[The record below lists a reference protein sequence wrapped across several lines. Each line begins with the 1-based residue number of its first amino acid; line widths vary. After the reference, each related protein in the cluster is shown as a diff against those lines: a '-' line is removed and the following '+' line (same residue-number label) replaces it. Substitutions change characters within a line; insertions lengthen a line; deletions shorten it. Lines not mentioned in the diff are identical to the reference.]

1 MKRFLNKGFFAT
13 IPALSILLT
22 SFYFIFTSSF
32 LFDDWGSLLTASGS
46 YGDSL
51 DNWKE
56 IWAIR
61 PLSWVTIP
69 AIIGIFGNNA
79 ILYFSLNSSLFLAS
93 VLMLGLSLSSIL
105 SRNLIFVFLIISSA
119 PAISSTVLLSP
130 VNQLETTLSFI
141 VIAFLSLL
149 VSQSKLGS
157 YTTLIVY
164 FLFSTVALFFYES
177 LVGVLVL
184 PLLITYFLQRK
195 TLIYAMAG
203 LALSLSVVFVWQ
215 KIVVLEFVAQ
225 DFSRIKG
232 LNLGAFA
239 SYMYAVIPGY
249 FFNLIAVITHTYVNS
264 VIFLLLLASLFF
276 KIFYPVTALKT
287 KNPPENN
294 RNYETKVV
302 LVFIAFGFLASGFLY
317 FLSGLVADSSGYPNR
332 TLLGFNLLLGVLTWI
347 ILGTNSRIVSRF
359 LASFLIAANL
369 VWFLQI
375 SLESSRASGERVEQ
389 LARVSSGLQ
398 SIDSQANKN
407 DLIFLDVPCFMPNS
421 YSRVFLFCANWDLDS
436 ALRLRGYEGPKIL
449 LTNSSSTYFEEESE
463 LRMGGVR
470 VDLGKSLLLELAGDG
485 LFNLGEYSTPIDLY
499 LNNKERFRRT
509 NLSEIEGSNS
519 NCLTSGVLL
528 RNELGL
534 KSKLD
539 CLRDPFPLH

>member
-1 MKRFLNKGFFAT
+1 MKRVLEKRFLTT
-13 IPALSILLT
+13 IPVLFILLT
-22 SFYFIFTSSF
+22 SFYFILTSSF
-32 LFDDWGSLLTASGS
+32 LFDDWGSLLTANGS
-46 YGDSL
+46 YLDSL
-51 DNWKE
+51 HNWEE

-69 AIIGIFGNNA
+69 AIIGFFGNNA

-93 VLMLGLSLSSIL
+93 VLMLGFSLSSIL
-105 SRNLIFVFLIISSA
+105 SRNLIFVFLIISAA

-141 VIAFLSLL
+141 VIAFLALL
-149 VSQSKLGS
+149 VSHSKLGP

-184 PLLITYFLQRK
+184 PLLITYSLQRK
-195 TLIYAMAG
+195 TLMYAIAG
-203 LALSLSVVFVWQ
+203 LTLSLLVVFAWQ

-249 FFNLIAVITHTYVNS
+249 LSNLIAVITHTFINF
-264 VIFLLLLASLFF
+264 VIFLLLLASLFC
-276 KIFYPVTALKT
+276 KIFYPVTALET
-287 KNPPENN
+287 KKVPENN
-294 RNYETKVV
+294 RSYEAKVV

-347 ILGTNSRIVSRF
+347 ILEINSRLSVRF

-369 VWFLQI
+369 VWFFQV
-375 SLESSRASGERVEQ
+375 SLESSQASRIRVEQ
-389 LARVSSGLQ
+389 LAKVSSSLQ
-398 SIDSQANKN
+398 SIDSQASKN

-449 LTNSSSTYFEEESE
+449 LTNSSSTYFGEESE
-463 LRMGGVR
+463 LRMGGVK
-470 VDLGKSLLLELAGDG
+470 VDVGKSV
-485 LFNLGEYSTPIDLY
+485 LFALSGERLINLGEYSTPIDLY
-499 LNNKERFRRT
+499 LNNRERFTRT
-509 NLSEIEGSNS
+509 NLSEIEGSKS
-519 NCLTSGVLL
+519 NCLTSGLL
-528 RNELGL
+528 MQSDISL

>member
-1 MKRFLNKGFFAT
+1 MKRVLEKRFLAT
-13 IPALSILLT
+13 IPVLFILLT
-22 SFYFIFTSSF
+22 SFYLILTSSF
-32 LFDDWGSLLTASGS
+32 LFDDWGSLLTANGS
-46 YGDSL
+46 YLDSL
-51 DNWKE
+51 HNWEE

-69 AIIGIFGNNA
+69 AIIGFFGNNA

-93 VLMLGLSLSSIL
+93 VLILGLSLSTIL
-105 SRNLIFVFLIISSA
+105 SRNLIFVFLIISAA

-141 VIAFLSLL
+141 VIAFLALL
-149 VSQSKLGS
+149 VSHSKLGP

-195 TLIYAMAG
+195 TLMYAITG
-203 LALSLSVVFVWQ
+203 LTLSLSVVFFWQ

-249 FFNLIAVITHTYVNS
+249 LFNLISVITHTYINF
-264 VIFLLLLASLFF
+264 VIFLLLLASLLL
-276 KIFYPVTALKT
+276 KIFYPVTALET
-287 KNPPENN
+287 KSASENN
-294 RNYETKVV
+294 RSYEAKVV
-302 LVFIAFGFLASGFLY
+302 LVFLAFGFLASGFLY

-332 TLLGFNLLLGVLTWI
+332 TLLGFNLILGVLTWI
-347 ILGTNSRIVSRF
+347 ILENNSRLIVRF
-359 LASFLIAANL
+359 LTAFLIAANL
-369 VWFLQI
+369 VWFFQV
-375 SLESSRASGERVEQ
+375 SLESSRASSKRIEQ
-389 LARVSSGLQ
+389 LASVSSGLQ
-398 SIDSQANKN
+398 SIDSQASKN

-436 ALRLRGYEGPKIL
+436 ALRLRSYEGPKIL

-470 VDLGKSLLLELAGDG
+470 VEVGKSV
-485 LFNLGEYSTPIDLY
+485 LFALSGERLINLGEYSTPIDLY
-499 LNNKERFRRT
+499 LNNRERFTRT
-509 NLSEIEGSNS
+509 NLSEIEGSKS
-519 NCLTSGVLL
+519 NCLTSGLL
-528 RNELGL
+528 MQSDISLR
-534 KSKLD
+534 SKLD

>member
-1 MKRFLNKGFFAT
+1 MKRVIEKNFITT
-13 IPALSILLT
+13 IPVLFILLA
-22 SFYFIFTSSF
+22 SFYLILTSSF
-32 LFDDWGSLLTASGS
+32 LFDDWGSLLTANGS
-46 YGDSL
+46 YVDSL
-51 DNWKE
+51 QNWKE

-61 PLSWVTIP
+61 PLSWVSIP
-69 AIIGIFGNNA
+69 AIIGVFGNNA
-79 ILYFSLNSSLFLAS
+79 ILYFTLNSSLFLVS
-93 VLMLGLSLSSIL
+93 VLMLGFSLSSIL
-105 SRNLIFVFLIISSA
+105 SRNLIFVFLIISAA

-130 VNQLETTLSFI
+130 VNQLETTFSFL
-141 VIAFLSLL
+141 VIAFLALL
-149 VSQSKLGS
+149 VSHSKLGP

-164 FLFSTVALFFYES
+164 FLFSTIALFFYES

-195 TLIYAMAG
+195 TLIYAIAG
-203 LALSLSVVFVWQ
+203 LALSLSIVFVWQ
-215 KIVVLEFVAQ
+215 KIVVLEFVAR

-239 SYMYAVIPGY
+239 SYIYAAIPGY
-249 FFNLIAVITHTYVNS
+249 LFNLIAVITHTYINS

-276 KIFYPVTALKT
+276 KIFYPVTTLKT
-287 KNPPENN
+287 KNAPENN
-294 RNYETKVV
+294 KNYETKFV

-347 ILGTNSRIVSRF
+347 ILENNSRLNVRF

-369 VWFLQI
+369 VWFFQV
-375 SLESSRASGERVEQ
+375 SLESSRASSQRVEQ
-389 LARVSSGLQ
+389 LARVSSSLQ
-398 SIDSQANKN
+398 SIDSQASKN
-407 DLIFLDVPCFMPNS
+407 DLIFLDIPCFMPNS

-436 ALRLRGYEGPKIL
+436 ALRMRSYEGPKIL

-470 VDLGKSLLLELAGDG
+470 VDVGKSVLFELSGEG
-485 LFNLGEYSTPIDLY
+485 LINLGEYSTPIDLF
-499 LNNKERFRRT
+499 LDNRERFTRT
-509 NLSEIEGSNS
+509 NLSEIEGSKS
-519 NCLTSGVLL
+519 NCLTSGFLMQSDTSF
-528 RNELGL
+528 
-534 KSKLD
+534 KSKLV

>member
-1 MKRFLNKGFFAT
+1 MKRVLEKRFVTT
-13 IPALSILLT
+13 IPVLFILLI
-22 SFYFIFTSSF
+22 SFYFILTSSF
-32 LFDDWGSLLTASGS
+32 LFDDWGSLLTANGS
-46 YGDSL
+46 YLDSL
-51 DNWKE
+51 HNWKE

-69 AIIGIFGNNA
+69 AIIGFFGNNA

-93 VLMLGLSLSSIL
+93 VLMLGFSLSSIL
-105 SRNLIFVFLIISSA
+105 SRNLIFVFLIISAA

-141 VIAFLSLL
+141 VIAFLALL
-149 VSQSKLGS
+149 VSHSKLGP

-164 FLFSTVALFFYES
+164 FLFSTVALFIYES

-195 TLIYAMAG
+195 TLMYAIAG
-203 LALSLSVVFVWQ
+203 LTLSLAVVFVWQ

-232 LNLGAFA
+232 LNLGAFS

-249 FFNLIAVITHTYVNS
+249 FFNLISVITHTYINF
-264 VIFLLLLASLFF
+264 VIFLFLLISLFL
-276 KIFYPVTALKT
+276 KIFYSVTALES
-287 KNPPENN
+287 KNAPEYN
-294 RNYETKVV
+294 RSYEDRVV
-302 LVFIAFGFLASGFLY
+302 LVFLAFGFLASGFLY

-347 ILGTNSRIVSRF
+347 ILENNSRLIVRF
-359 LASFLIAANL
+359 LASILIAANL
-369 VWFLQI
+369 VWFFQV
-375 SLESSRASGERVEQ
+375 SLESSRASIKRVEQ
-389 LARVSSGLQ
+389 LARISSGLQ
-398 SIDSQANKN
+398 SIDSQASKN
-407 DLIFLDVPCFMPNS
+407 DLIFIDAPCFMPNS

-449 LTNSSSTYFEEESE
+449 LTNSSSTYFEEQSE
-463 LRMGGVR
+463 LRMGGER
-470 VDLGKSLLLELAGDG
+470 VDVGKSSLLKLAGDR
-485 LFNLGEYSTPIDLY
+485 LVKLGEYSTPIDLY
-499 LNNKERFRRT
+499 INNRERFSRT
-509 NLSEIEGSNS
+509 NLSEIEGSES
-519 NCLTSGVLL
+519 NCLTSGLL
-528 RNELGL
+528 LQSDMSLKNKLG
-534 KSKLD
+534 

>member
-1 MKRFLNKGFFAT
+1 MKKVLDKSFFAT
-13 IPALSILLT
+13 IPALFILLI
-22 SFYFIFTSSF
+22 SFYFILTSSF
-32 LFDDWGSLLTASGS
+32 LFDDWGSLLTANGS

-51 DNWKE
+51 NNWEE

-69 AIIGIFGNNA
+69 AIIGVFGNNA

-93 VLMLGLSLSSIL
+93 VLMLGFSLSSIL
-105 SRNLIFVFLIISSA
+105 SRNLIFAFLIISAA

-141 VIAFLSLL
+141 VIAFLALL
-149 VSQSKLGS
+149 VSQSKLGP
-157 YTTLIVY
+157 YTTLIIY

-177 LVGVLVL
+177 LVGILVL

-239 SYMYAVIPGY
+239 SYIYAVIPGY
-249 FFNLIAVITHTYVNS
+249 FFNLIAVITHTYINFI
-264 VIFLLLLASLFF
+264 IFLLLLVSLFF
-276 KIFYPVTALKT
+276 TISYSATTF
-287 KNPPENN
+287 
-294 RNYETKVV
+294 ETKTTPEKNRSYEEKVA
-302 LVFIAFGFLASGFLY
+302 LVFIAFGFLASGILY
-317 FLSGLVADSSGYPNR
+317 FLSELVADSSGYPNR

-347 ILGTNSRIVSRF
+347 TLGNNSRSITRL

-375 SLESSRASGERVEQ
+375 SLESNRASSERVGQ
-389 LARVSSGLQ
+389 LARISSSLQ
-398 SIDSQANKN
+398 SIDSQMSKN
-407 DLIFLDVPCFMPNS
+407 DLVFLDVPCFLQNS

-436 ALRLRGYEGPKIL
+436 ALRLRGYAGPKIL
-449 LTNSSSTYFEEESE
+449 LTNSSSTYFEGESE

-470 VDLGKSLLLELAGDG
+470 VNGGKSVLFELSGEG
-485 LFNLGEYSTPIDLY
+485 LINLGEYSTPIDLY
-499 LNNKERFRRT
+499 LNNRERFTRT
-509 NLSEIEGSNS
+509 NLSEIEGSKS
-519 NCLTSGVLL
+519 NCLTSGLLL
-528 RNELGL
+528 RDNISL
-534 KSKLD
+534 KSKLG
-539 CLRDPFPLH
+539 CIRDPFPLH

>member
-1 MKRFLNKGFFAT
+1 MKRVLEKRSLTT
-13 IPALSILLT
+13 IPVLFILLT
-22 SFYFIFTSSF
+22 SFYFILTSSF
-32 LFDDWGSLLTASGS
+32 LFDDWGSLLTANGS
-46 YGDSL
+46 YLNSL
-51 DNWKE
+51 HNWEE

-69 AIIGIFGNNA
+69 AIIGFFGNNA

-93 VLMLGLSLSSIL
+93 VLILGLSLSTIL
-105 SRNLIFVFLIISSA
+105 SRNLIFVFLIISAA

-141 VIAFLSLL
+141 VIAFLALL
-149 VSQSKLGS
+149 VSHSKLGP

-249 FFNLIAVITHTYVNS
+249 FFNLIAVITHTHVNS

-332 TLLGFNLLLGVLTWI
+332 TLLGFNLILGVLTWI
-347 ILGTNSRIVSRF
+347 ILENNSRLIVRF
-359 LASFLIAANL
+359 LAAFLIAANL
-369 VWFLQI
+369 IWFFQV
-375 SLESSRASGERVEQ
+375 SLESSRASSIRVEQ
-389 LARVSSGLQ
+389 LARVSSSLQ
-398 SIDSQANKN
+398 SIDSQVSNN
-407 DLIFLDVPCFMPNS
+407 DLIFLDIPCFMPSS
-421 YSRVFLFCANWDLDS
+421 YTRIFLFCANWDLDS

-470 VDLGKSLLLELAGDG
+470 VDVGKSV
-485 LFNLGEYSTPIDLY
+485 LFALSGERLINLGEYSTPIDLY
-499 LNNKERFRRT
+499 LNNRERFTRT
-509 NLSEIEGSNS
+509 NLSEIEGSKS
-519 NCLTSGVLL
+519 NCLTSGLFMQSDISF
-528 RNELGL
+528 

>member
-1 MKRFLNKGFFAT
+1 MKRVLEKSFFAT
-13 IPALSILLT
+13 IPVLSILLT
-22 SFYFIFTSSF
+22 SFYFILTSSF
-32 LFDDWGSLLTASGS
+32 LFDDWGSLLTANGS
-46 YGDSL
+46 YLDSL
-51 DNWKE
+51 HNWEE

-69 AIIGIFGNNA
+69 AIIGFFGDNA
-79 ILYFSLNSSLFLAS
+79 ILYFSLNSSLFLVS
-93 VLMLGLSLSSIL
+93 VLMLGFSLSSIL
-105 SRNLIFVFLIISSA
+105 SRNLIFVFLIISAA

-141 VIAFLSLL
+141 VIAFLALL
-149 VSQSKLGS
+149 VSHSKLGP

-184 PLLITYFLQRK
+184 PLLITYYLQRK
-195 TLIYAMAG
+195 TLMYAIVG
-203 LALSLSVVFVWQ
+203 LTLSLSVVFAWQ

-249 FFNLIAVITHTYVNS
+249 FSNLIAVITLTYINF

-276 KIFYPVTALKT
+276 KIFYPVTALET
-287 KNPPENN
+287 KKAPENN
-294 RNYETKVV
+294 RSYEVRVV

-347 ILGTNSRIVSRF
+347 ILENNSRLIVKF

-369 VWFLQI
+369 VWFFQV
-375 SLESSRASGERVEQ
+375 SLESRQASNNRIEQ
-389 LARVSSGLQ
+389 LAKVSSGLQ
-398 SIDSQANKN
+398 SIDSQASKN
-407 DLIFLDVPCFMPNS
+407 DLIFLDAPCFMSNS

-449 LTNSSSTYFEEESE
+449 LTNSSSTYFEEEFE

-470 VDLGKSLLLELAGDG
+470 VDVGKSFLLELAGNS
-485 LFNLGEYSTPIDLY
+485 LIKLGEYSTPIDLY
-499 LNNKERFRRT
+499 INNRERFRRT
-509 NLSEIEGSNS
+509 NLSEIEGSKS
-519 NCLTSGVLL
+519 NCLTSGLL
-528 RNELGL
+528 LQSDTSL
-534 KSKLD
+534 KSKLG

>member
-1 MKRFLNKGFFAT
+1 MKRVLNKGYFAT
-13 IPALSILLT
+13 IPALFILLT

-69 AIIGIFGNNA
+69 VIIGVFGNNA
-79 ILYFSLNSSLFLAS
+79 ILYFSLNSFLFLAS
-93 VLMLGLSLSSIL
+93 VLMLAFSLSSIL
-105 SRNLIFVFLIISSA
+105 SRNLIFVFLIFSA
-119 PAISSTVLLSP
+119 SPSISSTVLLSP

-141 VIAFLSLL
+141 VIALL
-149 VSQSKLGS
+149 TLLASQSQIGP
-157 YTTLIVY
+157 YTTLLVY

-195 TLIYAMAG
+195 TFICAVVG
-203 LALSLSVVFVWQ
+203 LALSFSVVFAWQ

-225 DFSRIKG
+225 DFSRING

-249 FFNLIAVITHTYVNS
+249 FFNLVAVITHTYVNF
-264 VIFLLLLASLFF
+264 VVFLLLLLSLFF
-276 KIFYPVTALKT
+276 KIFYSVTTLEAKT
-287 KNPPENN
+287 APEKN
-294 RNYETKVV
+294 RSYEEKVA
-302 LVFIAFGFLASGFLY
+302 LVFVAFGFLATGFLY

-347 ILGTNSRIVSRF
+347 TLGTNSRLITRF

-389 LARVSSGLQ
+389 LARVSSSLQ
-398 SIDSQANKN
+398 SIDSQASNN
-407 DLIFLDVPCFMPNS
+407 GLIFLDIPCFMPNS
-421 YSRVFLFCANWDLDS
+421 YTRVFLFCANWDLDS

-470 VDLGKSLLLELAGDG
+470 VDVGKSVLFELSSEG
-485 LFNLGEYSTPIDLY
+485 LINLGEYSTPIDLY
-499 LNNKERFRRT
+499 LKNRERFSRT
-509 NLSEIEGSNS
+509 NLSEIEGSKS
-519 NCLTSGVLL
+519 NCLTSGLL
-528 RNELGL
+528 MQSDISL

>member
-1 MKRFLNKGFFAT
+1 MKRVLEKSFFAT
-13 IPALSILLT
+13 IPVLFILLT
-22 SFYFIFTSSF
+22 SYYFILTSSF
-32 LFDDWGSLLTASGS
+32 LFDDWGSLLTANGS

-51 DNWKE
+51 DNWEE

-69 AIIGIFGNNA
+69 AIIGFFGNNA

-93 VLMLGLSLSSIL
+93 VLMLGFSLSSIL
-105 SRNLIFVFLIISSA
+105 SRNLIFIFLIISAA
-119 PAISSTVLLSP
+119 PAISSTILLSP

-141 VIAFLSLL
+141 VIAFLALL

-249 FFNLIAVITHTYVNS
+249 LFNLIAVIIHTYINS

-276 KIFYPVTALKT
+276 KIFYPVTAPKI

-347 ILGTNSRIVSRF
+347 ILENNSRLTVRF

-389 LARVSSGLQ
+389 LARVSSSLQ
-398 SIDSQANKN
+398 SIDSQASNN
-407 DLIFLDVPCFMPNS
+407 DLIFLDIPCFMPNS
-421 YSRVFLFCANWDLDS
+421 YTRVFLFCANWDLDS

-470 VDLGKSLLLELAGDG
+470 VDVGKSVLFELSVEG
-485 LFNLGEYSTPIDLY
+485 LINLGEYSTPIDLY
-499 LNNKERFRRT
+499 LNNSERFTRT
-509 NLSEIEGSNS
+509 NLSEIEGSKS
-519 NCLTSGVLL
+519 NCLTSGFLMQSDIS
-528 RNELGL
+528 L

>member
-1 MKRFLNKGFFAT
+1 MKSVLEKRFFTT
-13 IPALSILLT
+13 IPVLFILLT
-22 SFYFIFTSSF
+22 SFYFILTSSF
-32 LFDDWGSLLTASGS
+32 LFDDWGSLLTAKGS
-46 YGDSL
+46 YLDSL
-51 DNWKE
+51 HNWEE

-69 AIIGIFGNNA
+69 AIIGFFGNNA
-79 ILYFSLNSSLFLAS
+79 VLYFSLNSSLFLAS
-93 VLMLGLSLSSIL
+93 VLMLGFSLSSIL
-105 SRNLIFVFLIISSA
+105 SRNLIFVFLIISAA

-141 VIAFLSLL
+141 VIAFLALL
-149 VSQSKLGS
+149 VSHSKLGP

-164 FLFSTVALFFYES
+164 FLFATVALFFYES
-177 LVGVLVL
+177 LIGVLVL

-195 TLIYAMAG
+195 TLMYAIAG
-203 LALSLSVVFVWQ
+203 LTLSLSVVIAWQ

-249 FFNLIAVITHTYVNS
+249 SFNLISVITHTYINF
-264 VIFLLLLASLFF
+264 VIFLFLLVSLFL
-276 KIFYPVTALKT
+276 KIFNSVTAH
-287 KNPPENN
+287 
-294 RNYETKVV
+294 ETKSAPEDDRSYEYRVV
-302 LVFIAFGFLASGFLY
+302 LVFLAFGFLASGFLY

-347 ILGTNSRIVSRF
+347 ILENNSRLSVRF

-369 VWFLQI
+369 VWFFQV
-375 SLESSRASGERVEQ
+375 SLESSRASIKRVEQ
-389 LARVSSGLQ
+389 LARISSGLQ

-449 LTNSSSTYFEEESE
+449 LTNSSSTYFEEESK

-470 VDLGKSLLLELAGDG
+470 VDVGKSSLLELAGNR
-485 LFNLGEYSTPIDLY
+485 LVKLGEYSTPIDLY
-499 LNNKERFRRT
+499 INNKERFRRT
-509 NLSEIEGSNS
+509 NLSEMEGSES
-519 NCLTSGVLL
+519 NCLTSGLL
-528 RNELGL
+528 LQSDMSLKNKLG
-534 KSKLD
+534 

>member
-1 MKRFLNKGFFAT
+1 MKRVLEKRFFAT
-13 IPALSILLT
+13 IPVLFTLLT
-22 SFYFIFTSSF
+22 SFYLILTSNF
-32 LFDDWGSLLTASGS
+32 LFDDWGSLLTANGS
-46 YGDSL
+46 YLDSL
-51 DNWKE
+51 HNWEE

-69 AIIGIFGNNA
+69 AIIGFFGNNA

-93 VLMLGLSLSSIL
+93 VLILGLSLSTIL
-105 SRNLIFVFLIISSA
+105 SRNLIFVFLIISAA

-141 VIAFLSLL
+141 VIAFLALL
-149 VSQSKLGS
+149 VSHSKLGT

-177 LVGVLVL
+177 LIGVLVL

-195 TLIYAMAG
+195 TLMYAIAG
-203 LALSLSVVFVWQ
+203 LTLSLSVVFAWQ

-232 LNLGAFA
+232 FNLGAFA

-249 FFNLIAVITHTYVNS
+249 FFNLISVITHTYINF
-264 VIFLLLLASLFF
+264 VIFLFLLASLFL
-276 KIFYPVTALKT
+276 KIFYSVTALET
-287 KNPPENN
+287 KNAPEDS
-294 RNYETKVV
+294 RSYQARVV

-347 ILGTNSRIVSRF
+347 ILENNSRLSVRF

-369 VWFLQI
+369 VWFFQV
-375 SLESSRASGERVEQ
+375 SLESNRASIKRVEQ
-389 LARVSSGLQ
+389 LARISSGLQ
-398 SIDSQANKN
+398 SIDSQVSNN

-449 LTNSSSTYFEEESE
+449 LTNSSSTYFEDKSE

-470 VDLGKSLLLELAGDG
+470 VDVGKSF
-485 LFNLGEYSTPIDLY
+485 LFVLSGERLINLGEYSTPIDLY
-499 LNNKERFRRT
+499 LNNRERFTRT
-509 NLSEIEGSNS
+509 NLSEIEGFKS
-519 NCLTSGVLL
+519 NCLTSGLL
-528 RNELGL
+528 MQSHISF

>member
-1 MKRFLNKGFFAT
+1 MQRVLEKRFFAT
-13 IPALSILLT
+13 IPALFILLT
-22 SFYFIFTSSF
+22 SFYFILTSSF
-32 LFDDWGSLLTASGS
+32 LFDDWGSLLTANGS
-46 YGDSL
+46 YLDSL
-51 DNWKE
+51 HNWEE

-61 PLSWVTIP
+61 PLSWITIP
-69 AIIGIFGNNA
+69 AIIGFFGNNA

-93 VLMLGLSLSSIL
+93 VLMLGFSLSSIL
-105 SRNLIFVFLIISSA
+105 SRNLIFVFLIISAA

-141 VIAFLSLL
+141 VIAFLALL
-149 VSQSKLGS
+149 VSHSKLGP
-157 YTTLIVY
+157 YTTLIVF

-184 PLLITYFLQRK
+184 PLLITYFRQRK
-195 TLIYAMAG
+195 TLMYAIAG
-203 LALSLSVVFVWQ
+203 LTLSLSVVFVWQ

-225 DFSRIKG
+225 DFSRIRG

-249 FFNLIAVITHTYVNS
+249 LFNLIAVITHTYINF

-276 KIFYPVTALKT
+276 KIFYPGTAFET
-287 KNPPENN
+287 KNALENN
-294 RNYETKVV
+294 RSYETKVV
-302 LVFIAFGFLASGFLY
+302 LVFVAFGFLASGFLY

-347 ILGTNSRIVSRF
+347 ILEKNSRLTVRF

-369 VWFLQI
+369 VWFFQV
-375 SLESSRASGERVEQ
+375 SLESSQASSKRVEQ
-389 LARVSSGLQ
+389 LAKVSSGLQ
-398 SIDSQANKN
+398 SIDSQATKN

-436 ALRLRGYEGPKIL
+436 ALRLSGYEGPNIL
-449 LTNSSSTYFEEESE
+449 LTNSSSAYYEKDSE
-463 LRMGGVR
+463 LLMGGVR
-470 VDLGKSLLLELAGDG
+470 VGTGKSILMELTGDG
-485 LFNLGEYSTPIDLY
+485 LINLGEYSTPIDLY
-499 LNNKERFRRT
+499 LNNRERFRRT
-509 NLSEIEGSNS
+509 NLSEIEGSKS
-519 NCLTSGVLL
+519 NCLTSGLLL
-528 RNELGL
+528 RSHISL